1 MYTLKSL
8 IISIFFILSP
18 SLLFSTTYENASSKT
33 TTKWHVLKYFSK
45 GVIKNIYDKKKKSRV
60 IKFNGDGTKSV
71 YILTPKKKSFQR
83 KKRENIFQWEMN
95 YSEDFVIMIGM
106 NTLKGKRYLIY
117 TSGDS
122 DSYLQY
128 GLGSDSI
135 SGKWKK
141 YSRNLQED
149 LEHSDRYNQIIS
161 VNSFVIKGSGM
172 IDNIKMVQSKKTA
185 KEDSVPILSPSPTV
199 PKVTEEKQIVKKNLN
214 IDKELD
220 KKYKESKIE
229 IDKTEKSSQP
239 PIIYLKGE
247 NPMVLKKGERYIEPG
262 ATAKNRDG
270 STVEVSIS
278 EDIDIFKDGEYS
290 VIYMATNSAGDSA
303 IDRRRVRV
311 GRVAEEKEKKSFLS
325 NMTESNIVDAPLE
338 VDRDD
343 VDLEQRALEI
353 LDWEKQLASR
363 EEELN
368 REKDSMDNYPPAMN
382 YPSRPGL

>member
-1 MYTLKSL
+1 MYTLKLL
-8 IISIFFILSP
+8 IISIFFMLSP

-33 TTKWHVLKYFSK
+33 TSKWHLLKYFSK

-60 IKFNGDGTKSV
+60 IKFIGDGTKSV

-83 KKRENIFQWEMN
+83 KKRENILQWEMN
-95 YSEDFVIMIGM
+95 YNEDFVIMIGM
-106 NTLKGKRYLIY
+106 STLKGKRYLIY

-172 IDNIKMVQSKKTA
+172 IDNIKMVKSKKTA
-185 KEDSVPILSPSPTV
+185 KEHSVPNISTSPTV
-199 PKVTEEKQIVKKNLN
+199 PKVTEEKEPVK
-214 IDKELD
+214 IDKKLD
-220 KKYKESKIE
+220 EKDKEPKIE
-229 IDKTEKSSQP
+229 IDKREKSSQP
-239 PIIYLKGE
+239 PVIYLKGK
-247 NPMVLKKGERYIEPG
+247 NPMVLKKGERYVEPG

-270 STVEVSIS
+270 SMVEISIS

-311 GRVAEEKEKKSFLS
+311 GRVVEEKETKSFLS
-325 NMTESNIVDAPLE
+325 NMIDSNIPDAPLE
-338 VDRDD
+338 LDSDD
-343 VDLEQRALEI
+343 VDLEERALQI

-368 REKDSMDNYPPAMN
+368 REKNSRGNYPPDMN

>member
-1 MYTLKSL
+1 MYTLKLL

-33 TTKWHVLKYFSK
+33 TSKWHVLKYFSK
-45 GVIKNIYDKKKKSRV
+45 GVIKNIYDKKKKSQV
-60 IKFNGDGTKSV
+60 IKFSGDGTKSV
-71 YILTPKKKSFQR
+71 YILTPKKKSFN
-83 KKRENIFQWEMN
+83 KKKKENIFQWEMN
-95 YSEDFVIMIGM
+95 YNEDFVIMIGM
-106 NTLKGKRYLIY
+106 KTVKGKRYLIY
-117 TSGDS
+117 TSGDK

-149 LEHSDRYNQIIS
+149 LEYSDRYNKIIS

-172 IDNIKMVQSKKTA
+172 IDNIKMVKAKKIAKEYSVPTISTSPTISKVIEEKKT
-185 KEDSVPILSPSPTV
+185 
-199 PKVTEEKQIVKKNLN
+199 VK
-214 IDKELD
+214 IDKKLD
-220 KKYKESKIE
+220 EEYKEHKKE
-229 IDKTEKSSQP
+229 IIKTEKSSQP
-239 PIIYLKGE
+239 PVIYLKGE

-303 IDRRRVRV
+303 VDRRRVRIGTV
-311 GRVAEEKEKKSFLS
+311 GEEREKFFV
-325 NMTESNIVDAPLE
+325 VDMIENNNFELPLE
-338 VDRDD
+338 VDDD
-343 VDLEQRALEI
+343 VDMEQRALEI

-363 EEELN
+363 EQELN
-368 REKDSMDNYPPAMN
+368 REKDFIETSPSDII

>member
-1 MYTLKSL
+1 M
-8 IISIFFILSP
+8 
-18 SLLFSTTYENASSKT
+18 KT
-33 TTKWHVLKYFSK
+33 V
-45 GVIKNIYDKKKKSRV
+45 
-60 IKFNGDGTKSV
+60 
-71 YILTPKKKSFQR
+71 
-83 KKRENIFQWEMN
+83 
-95 YSEDFVIMIGM
+95 
-106 NTLKGKRYLIY
+106 KGKRYLIY
-117 TSGDS
+117 TSGDK

-149 LEHSDRYNQIIS
+149 LEYSDRYNKIIS

-172 IDNIKMVQSKKTA
+172 IDNIKMVKAKKIAKEYSVPTISTSPTISKVIEEKKT
-185 KEDSVPILSPSPTV
+185 
-199 PKVTEEKQIVKKNLN
+199 VK
-214 IDKELD
+214 IDKKLD
-220 KKYKESKIE
+220 EEYKEHKKE
-229 IDKTEKSSQP
+229 IIKTEKSSQP
-239 PIIYLKGE
+239 PVIYLKGE

-303 IDRRRVRV
+303 VDRRRVRIGTV
-311 GRVAEEKEKKSFLS
+311 GEEREKFFV
-325 NMTESNIVDAPLE
+325 VDMIENNNFELPLE
-338 VDRDD
+338 VDDD
-343 VDLEQRALEI
+343 VDMEQRALEI

-363 EEELN
+363 EQELN
-368 REKDSMDNYPPAMN
+368 REKDFIETSPSDII